1 MRWTWFLR
9 KTYWVDLEPTISHDE
24 YNRQMQAL
32 LSLVAAKAGLPLYD
46 LRERTCRKGNRRI
59 EGALVAR

>member
-46 LRERTCRKGNRRI
+46 LREDLPKG
-59 EGALVAR
+59 EPKD